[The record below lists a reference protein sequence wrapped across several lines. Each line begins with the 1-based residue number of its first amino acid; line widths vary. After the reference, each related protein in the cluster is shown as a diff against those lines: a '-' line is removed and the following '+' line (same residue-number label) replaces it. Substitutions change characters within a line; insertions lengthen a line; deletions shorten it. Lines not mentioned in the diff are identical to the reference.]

1 MSTKAIIIGGGK
13 IGYYLTKTLSE
24 NDYDLS
30 LVEADKEIS
39 KQVANTL
46 DATVVWGDGTSAT
59 TLEKAGIKNC
69 DAVIA
74 VTGRDESN
82 LIICQMAKKL
92 YNVPKTVAK
101 VNNPKNVEALKK
113 LGVDIA
119 VSGTELIIRHLEHEV
134 DNSRIKEL
142 IPLNDGK
149 AAVFEVR
156 LPSDYVYDGRELSDI
171 RLPEGCNIISIQR
184 RDEFIIPRGKTK
196 LMSDDMLLIVS
207 TTGVANEVKRVLKL
221 KK

>member
-1 MSTKAIIIGGGK
+1 
-13 IGYYLTKTLSE
+13 
-24 NDYDLS
+24 
-30 LVEADKEIS
+30 
-39 KQVANTL
+39 
-46 DATVVWGDGTSAT
+46 
-59 TLEKAGIKNC
+59 
-69 DAVIA
+69 
-74 VTGRDESN
+74 
-82 LIICQMAKKL
+82 MAKKL

-149 AAVFEVR
+149 AAVFEVK

-171 RLPEGCNIISIQR
+171 RLPDGCNIISIQR

-207 TTGVANEVKRVLKL
+207 TMGVANEVKRVLKL

>member
-92 YNVPKTVAK
+92 YNVPKTIAK
-101 VNNPKNVEALKK
+101 VNNPKNVGALKK

>member
-1 MSTKAIIIGGGK
+1 MSRKAIIVGGGK
-13 IGYYLTKTLSE
+13 IGYYLTKTLAE

-30 LVEADKEIS
+30 LIEENKTTS

-46 DATVVWGDGTSAT
+46 DATVVWGDGTCVK

-82 LIICQMAKKL
+82 LIICQLAKKL
-92 YNVPKTVAK
+92 YNIPKTIAK
-101 VNNPKNVEALKK
+101 VNNPKNVDALKK

-119 VSGTELIIRHLEHEV
+119 ISGTELIIKSLEHEV

-142 IPLNDGK
+142 IPLNEGK
-149 AAVFEVR
+149 AAVFEVS
-156 LPSDYVYDGRELSDI
+156 LPEDYVYDGKELGDI
-171 RLPEGCNIISIQR
+171 RLPDGCNIISITR
-184 RDEFIIPRGKTK
+184 GEEFIIPRGKTK
-196 LMSDDMLLIVS
+196 LMSSDVLLIVS
-207 TTGVANEVKRVLKL
+207 TVNIANEVKRVLKL

>member
-59 TLEKAGIKNC
+59 TLEKAGVKNC

-113 LGVDIA
+113 LGVDIV

-149 AAVFEVR
+149 AAVFEVK

-171 RLPEGCNIISIQR
+171 RLPDGCNIISIQR

-207 TTGVANEVKRVLKL
+207 TMGVANEVKRVLKL

>member
-1 MSTKAIIIGGGK
+1 MSTKAIIVGGGK

-30 LVEADKEIS
+30 LVEVDKEIS
-39 KQVANTL
+39 RQVANTL

-59 TLEKAGIKNC
+59 TLEKAGVKNC

-82 LIICQMAKKL
+82 LIICQMAKKMF
-92 YNVPKTVAK
+92 NVPKTVAK
-101 VNNPKNVEALKK
+101 VNNPKNVDALKK

-119 VSGTELIIRHLEHEV
+119 VSGTELIIRNLEHEV

-149 AAVFEVR
+149 AAVFEVK

-207 TTGVANEVKRVLKL
+207 TTSVANEVKRVLKL

>member
-1 MSTKAIIIGGGK
+1 MSTKAIIVGGGK

-30 LVEADKEIS
+30 LVEVDKEIS
-39 KQVANTL
+39 RQVANTL
-46 DATVVWGDGTSAT
+46 DATVVWGDGTSAI
-59 TLEKAGIKNC
+59 TLEKAGVKNC

-82 LIICQMAKKL
+82 LIICQMAKKMF
-92 YNVPKTVAK
+92 NVPKTVAK
-101 VNNPKNVEALKK
+101 VNNPKNVDALKK

-119 VSGTELIIRHLEHEV
+119 VSGTELIIRNLEHEV

-149 AAVFEVR
+149 AAVFEVK

-207 TTGVANEVKRVLKL
+207 TTSVANEVKRVLKL

>member
-59 TLEKAGIKNC
+59 TLEKAGVKNC

-149 AAVFEVR
+149 AAVFEVK

-171 RLPEGCNIISIQR
+171 RLPDGCNIISIQR
-184 RDEFIIPRGKTK
+184 HDEFIIPRGKTK

-207 TTGVANEVKRVLKL
+207 TMGVANEVKRVLKL

>member
-1 MSTKAIIIGGGK
+1 
-13 IGYYLTKTLSE
+13 
-24 NDYDLS
+24 
-30 LVEADKEIS
+30 
-39 KQVANTL
+39 
-46 DATVVWGDGTSAT
+46 
-59 TLEKAGIKNC
+59 
-69 DAVIA
+69 
-74 VTGRDESN
+74 
-82 LIICQMAKKL
+82 MAKKL

-113 LGVDIA
+113 LGVDIV

-149 AAVFEVR
+149 AAVFEVK

-171 RLPEGCNIISIQR
+171 RLPDGCNIISIQR

-207 TTGVANEVKRVLKL
+207 TMGVANEVKRVLKL

>member
-1 MSTKAIIIGGGK
+1 MSTKAIIVGGGK

-59 TLEKAGIKNC
+59 TLEKAGVKNC

-82 LIICQMAKKL
+82 LIICQMAKKMF
-92 YNVPKTVAK
+92 NVPKTVAK
-101 VNNPKNVEALKK
+101 VNNPKNVDALKK

-119 VSGTELIIRHLEHEV
+119 VSGTELIIRNLEHEV

-149 AAVFEVR
+149 AAVFEVK

-171 RLPEGCNIISIQR
+171 RLPDGCNIISIQR
-184 RDEFIIPRGKTK
+184 REEFIIPRGKTK

-207 TTGVANEVKRVLKL
+207 TTSVANEVKRVLKL

>member
-59 TLEKAGIKNC
+59 TLEKAGVKNC

-113 LGVDIA
+113 LGVDIV

-149 AAVFEVR
+149 AAVFEVK

-171 RLPEGCNIISIQR
+171 RLPDGCNIISIQR

>member
-1 MSTKAIIIGGGK
+1 MSTKAIIVGGGK

-59 TLEKAGIKNC
+59 TLEKAGVKNC

-82 LIICQMAKKL
+82 LIICQMAKKMF
-92 YNVPKTVAK
+92 NVPKTVAK
-101 VNNPKNVEALKK
+101 VNNPKNVDALKK

-119 VSGTELIIRHLEHEV
+119 VSGTELIIRNLEHEV

-149 AAVFEVR
+149 AAVFEVK
-156 LPSDYVYDGRELSDI
+156 LPSDYVYDGLELSDI
-171 RLPEGCNIISIQR
+171 RLPDGCNIISIQR
-184 RDEFIIPRGKTK
+184 REEFIIPRGKTK

-207 TTGVANEVKRVLKL
+207 TTSVANEVKRVLKL